1 MATDQEGSLVLPDGT
16 KLYTKTWKPEG
27 TPKAIIAFYHGFS
40 DHSNSWYQFFPNLAS
55 SGFEVHSLDQRGWGQ
70 SSASNRKLRGDY
82 GTTDVVMADL
92 HFFLQSLVPFTQQGS
107 IPLFLMGHSMG
118 GMNSLYYALNPESPY
133 HRNAAT
139 TREFKLAGVVSIAP
153 LVAIHPTT
161 QPLKIIEYAG
171 KLAAK
176 LVPKWTM
183 VQDIDPM
190 WVSRDDAVVEA
201 IRKDGLLCHKTGTF
215 EALAGML
222 ERGAWLDGLHKD
234 ANVINTAADGVP
246 PLLVAHGTSDR
257 ITWFDA
263 TKRLVEAVQV
273 KDKTFNEYDGGY
285 HKLTNDSNGVAEQFT
300 ADVVEWLNGKIA

>member
-1 MATDQEGSLVLPDGT
+1 
-16 KLYTKTWKPEG
+16 
-27 TPKAIIAFYHGFS
+27 
-40 DHSNSWYQFFPNLAS
+40 
-55 SGFEVHSLDQRGWGQ
+55 
-70 SSASNRKLRGDY
+70 
-82 GTTDVVMADL
+82 MADL

-133 HRNAAT
+133 HNT
-139 TREFKLAGVVSIAP
+139 TSNKDFKLAGVVSIAP

-171 KLAAK
+171 RLAAK

-201 IRKDGLLCHKTGTF
+201 IRKDALLCHKTGTF

-234 ANVINTAADGVP
+234 ASGGGGGGVIAAVADNVP

-263 TKRLVEAVQV
+263 TKRMFEAVQV
-273 KDKTFNEYDGGY
+273 KDKTFKEYDGGY
-285 HKLTNDSNGVAEQFT
+285 HKLTNDTHGVAEQFT
-300 ADVVEWLNGKIA
+300 ADVVEWVNGKIA